1 MGNYFIFGNRNQN
14 YNAKIY
20 VLTCKIK
27 PEGRDMKLLKVRTDG
42 DYDIIFHRSTEQRPR
57 MGHNHPQPLS
67 VIIVIIVRNFRHTV
81 RCLNCTVWE
90 ERTQQTK
97 TSKQANAMAHTVPQD
112 SLPWE
117 EGGGRSPRSNTKHER
132 RTGNIYSISCMSIVY
147 CIAYTGNYAET
158 VLQVV
163 VRN

>member
-14 YNAKIY
+14 CNAKIY

-42 DYDIIFHRSTEQRPR
+42 DYDIIFHRPTEQRPR

-97 TSKQANAMAHTVPQD
+97 TSKQANAMAHTVATGQSIVRGRRRPQ
-112 SLPWE
+112 SKVQHKTRETYRKYIL
-117 EGGGRSPRSNTKHER
+117 NFLHE
-132 RTGNIYSISCMSIVY
+132 YSILYCVY
-147 CIAYTGNYAET
+147 W
-158 VLQVV
+158 
-163 VRN
+163 

>member
-14 YNAKIY
+14 CNAKIY

-81 RCLNCTVWE
+81 RCLNCTVLE
-90 ERTQQTK
+90 ERTQQTNK
-97 TSKQANAMAHTVPQD
+97 QKQASKRNGPHSATGQSIVRGRRRPQ
-112 SLPWE
+112 SKVQHKTRETYRKYIL
-117 EGGGRSPRSNTKHER
+117 NFLHE
-132 RTGNIYSISCMSIVY
+132 YSILYCVY
-147 CIAYTGNYAET
+147 W
-158 VLQVV
+158 
-163 VRN
+163 